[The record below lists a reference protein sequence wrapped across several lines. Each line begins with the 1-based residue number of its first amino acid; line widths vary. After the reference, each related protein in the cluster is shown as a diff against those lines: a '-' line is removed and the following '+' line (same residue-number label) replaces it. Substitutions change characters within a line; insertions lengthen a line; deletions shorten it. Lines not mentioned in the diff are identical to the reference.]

1 MWFVKLWNAR
11 ISGVLQHKFVFAIH
25 GCAELEFFYP
35 LTIWESNLLL
45 TLYFSKVKTST
56 TANDS
61 EIIIVRLYAD
71 WNLAEWKNSLSKKH
85 FPSDGLAA
93 SHSSLCAATHVVAS
107 LVRKLDLHSWN
118 EETCLWPT
126 TIITDQISL
135 LWTRHCY
142 QCFLINKRL
151 WSFQVF
157 CVTTTDFMWGGGSWS
172 ICLTCILHLIG
183 NRREVQFIDSE
194 GIYTM

>member
-1 MWFVKLWNAR
+1 MWFGKLWNAW
-11 ISGVLQHKFVFAIH
+11 ISRVLQHKFVFAIY
-25 GCAELEFFYP
+25 GCSELEFFYP

-61 EIIIVRLYAD
+61 EIIIVRLHAD
-71 WNLAEWKNSLSKKH
+71 WNLAEWKNSLSKKR

-151 WSFQVF
+151 VFPGVLCHNNRFYVRWRVLINMSDMHSSF
-157 CVTTTDFMWGGGSWS
+157 
-172 ICLTCILHLIG
+172 
-183 NRREVQFIDSE
+183 NR
-194 GIYTM
+194 